1 MARRKKERS
10 PAFWRGS
17 IALMVTSVFGLFAAV
32 AMNRPPAVDSATGCR
47 LDRNDPVHTVILVD
61 QSDPFNTTDLDWV
74 YALLDAETRALP
86 EHGRLT
92 VLVPNSGNPFDPTLV
107 YSGCSPGSAAEAN
120 PIFENPKMIE
130 QAWQA
135 RFYAPLSSKVA
146 EALIDTV
153 APSSPLI
160 EAIYTISDRPD
171 FQAGETK
178 RRLILVSDLIHHSKA
193 FSMYRSG
200 ADLEVLSASELA
212 QSLPRLDGV
221 EVVARIVPRQEYD
234 VPLGEVKAFWRA
246 WFAQTGADYGS
257 VT

>member
-1 MARRKKERS
+1 MARRKRERS

-32 AMNRPPAVDSATGCR
+32 AMNRPPAVDDVTGCR
-47 LDRNDPVHTVILVD
+47 LDRKDPVHTVILVD

-74 YALLDAETRALP
+74 SAFLDSEARALP
-86 EHGRLT
+86 LHGRLT
-92 VLVPNSGNPFDPTLV
+92 LMVPNSGNPYDPALV
-107 YSGCSPGSAAEAN
+107 YSGCSPGSAADAN

-135 RFYAPLSSKVA
+135 RFYAPLTSKVSA
-146 EALIDTV
+146 ALVDTV

-160 EAIYTISDRPD
+160 EAIYTIADRPD
-171 FQAGETK
+171 FQAGGPA
-178 RRLILVSDLIHHSKA
+178 RRLILVSDLIHHSKE

-200 ADLEVLSASELA
+200 ADMAVLAASPLGE
-212 QSLPRLDGV
+212 SLPRLDGV

-234 VPLGEVKAFWRA
+234 VPLGEVKAFWRE
-246 WFAQTGADYGS
+246 WFAQTGASYGS

>member
-1 MARRKKERS
+1 MARRKRERS

-32 AMNRPPAVDSATGCR
+32 AMNRPPAVDPTTGCR
-47 LDRNDPVHTVILVD
+47 LDRKDPNHTIILVD

-74 YALLDAETRALP
+74 YTLLDSEARALP
-86 EHGRLT
+86 EYGRLT
-92 VLVPNSGNPFDPTLV
+92 VMVPNSGNPFDPRQV
-107 YSGCSPGSAAEAN
+107 FSGCSPGSAAEAN

-130 QAWQA
+130 QAWNA
-135 RFYAPLSSKVA
+135 RFYSPLTLQVA
-146 EALIDTV
+146 EALADTV
-153 APSSPLI
+153 APSSPLV
-160 EAIYTISDRPD
+160 EAIYTIADRPD
-171 FQAGETK
+171 FQANGAS

-200 ADLEVLSASELA
+200 ADLEVLAASSLA
-212 QSLPRLDGV
+212 ESQPRLNGV

-234 VPLGEVKAFWRA
+234 VPLGEVKAFWRE
-246 WFAQTGADYGS
+246 WFAQTGANYGS